1 MGFWGFGVLGC
12 SLYFSDK
19 ICVGG
24 KAFCFE
30 IHDNDFADVTKNFD
44 DCIIR
49 KFEDLEGEIDAMMK
63 DQ

>member
-1 MGFWGFGVLGC
+1 
-12 SLYFSDK
+12 
-19 ICVGG
+19 VGE
-24 KAFCFE
+24 KAFWFE

-63 DQ
+63 DFKTLG